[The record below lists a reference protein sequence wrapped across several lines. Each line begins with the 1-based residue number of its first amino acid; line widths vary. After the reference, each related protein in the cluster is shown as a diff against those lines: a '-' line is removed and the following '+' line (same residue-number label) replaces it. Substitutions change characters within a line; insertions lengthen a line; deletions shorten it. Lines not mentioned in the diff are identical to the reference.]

1 MKVEEIERLLAEF
14 YEGNTNEQEEELLK
28 EAFRTEEVPEH
39 LQKDKKLFFKTFS
52 VHGLFINSRF
62 LFIPF
67 RRRGKGFCY
76 TTRKKKW
83 KKNENTNS
91 TSPRVRLFQDISNPL
106 FKIQFCNVFRLQ
118 LKLHQ
123 HLRCGESVFLL

>member
-1 MKVEEIERLLAEF
+1 MLIWPLGIVRCTVPADVFSSFLNLFTDGINNPTF
-14 YEGNTNEQEEELLK
+14 PELGFFPGPFSGKLK
-28 EAFRTEEVPEH
+28 NKAYRIDM
-39 LQKDKKLFFKTFS
+39 DKPKA
-52 VHGLFINSRF
+52 
-62 LFIPF
+62 
-67 RRRGKGFCY
+67 
-76 TTRKKKW
+76 KKW

>member
-1 MKVEEIERLLAEF
+1 MGYLSIVDSCL
-14 YEGNTNEQEEELLK
+14 YPSDVGG
-28 EAFRTEEVPEH
+28 
-39 LQKDKKLFFKTFS
+39 KDF
-52 VHGLFINSRF
+52 V
-62 LFIPF
+62 
-67 RRRGKGFCY
+67 
-76 TTRKKKW
+76 TRPGRKME
-83 KKNENTNS
+83 KNENTNS

>member
-1 MKVEEIERLLAEF
+1 MGYLSIVDSCL
-14 YEGNTNEQEEELLK
+14 YPSDVGG
-28 EAFRTEEVPEH
+28 
-39 LQKDKKLFFKTFS
+39 KDF
-52 VHGLFINSRF
+52 V
-62 LFIPF
+62 
-67 RRRGKGFCY
+67 
-76 TTRKKKW
+76 TRPGRKNG
-83 KKNENTNS
+83 KNENTNS